1 MAFHDVEYRRKLHGS
16 AGMTDLEAMRGAA
29 AAPGAAAIGKALAVL
44 DEIGRADHPLSLAE
58 LARINAMPKPS
69 LHRILATLEAFGMAG
84 RDAHGGYVIGL
95 RLIDLAHR
103 AWRRIDI
110 RAAAI
115 PELDRLRDATHETTR
130 LALLVGLEVVFV
142 EQRDSPH
149 PIALRY
155 GVGDRAVLPSSGAG
169 KAILAFLPP
178 DRQAQALALVR
189 ARAGAAAPNQREL
202 RRELRRDL
210 AQVRTR
216 GYAVD
221 DEGTVSG
228 IRSIGA
234 PILGPDGLPVGSL
247 TIVAPAYRCPVERL
261 HRAAEPLMQAAQ
273 RISGIAI
280 QR

>member
-1 MAFHDVEYRRKLHGS
+1 
-16 AGMTDLEAMRGAA
+16 MTDLEAMRAAA
-29 AAPGAAAIGKALAVL
+29 AAPGAAAIGKALSVL

-58 LARINAMPKPS
+58 LARITGMPKPS

-155 GVGDRAVLPSSGAG
+155 GIGDRAVLPSSGAG

-178 DRQAQALALVR
+178 DRQAQALALVH
-189 ARAGAAAPNQREL
+189 ARTGGASPG

-210 AQVRTR
+210 ARVRTR

-234 PILGPDGLPVGSL
+234 PILGPDDLPVGSL
-247 TIVAPAYRCPVERL
+247 TIVAPAYRCPLERL
-261 HRAAEPLMQAAQ
+261 LRAAEPLIAAAQ

>member
-1 MAFHDVEYRRKLHGS
+1 MAFHIVEYRHKRHE
-16 AGMTDLEAMRGAA
+16 DRAMSERAA
-29 AAPGAAAIGKALAVL
+29 AAPGAAAIGKALSVL
-44 DEIGRADHPLSLAE
+44 DEIGRAERPLALAD
-58 LARINAMPKPS
+58 LARITGMPKPS

-84 RDAHGGYVIGL
+84 RDAQGGYVIGL

-110 RAAAI
+110 RSAAL

-130 LALLVGLEVVFV
+130 LALVVGLEVVFV

-178 DRQAQALALVR
+178 DRQAQALAHVR
-189 ARAGAAAPNQREL
+189 TRNGTAPS

-210 AQVRTR
+210 ALVRTR
-216 GYAVD
+216 GYAID
-221 DEGTVSG
+221 DEGTVGG

-234 PILGPDGLPVGSL
+234 PVLGPDGVPVGSL
-247 TIVAPAYRCPVERL
+247 TIVAPAYRCPLERL
-261 HRAAEPLMQAAQ
+261 LRAAEPLMAAAR
-273 RISGIAI
+273 RISGIAV

>member
-1 MAFHDVEYRRKLHGS
+1 MGS
-16 AGMTDLEAMRGAA
+16 IATRPEARAA
-29 AAPGAAAIGKALAVL
+29 AGAAAIGKALSVL
-44 DEIGRADHPLSLAE
+44 DDIGRADHPMSLAE
-58 LARINAMPKPS
+58 LARATGMPKPS
-69 LHRILATLEAFGMAG
+69 LHRILATLESFGMIG
-84 RDAHGGYVIGL
+84 RDAQGGYVIGL

-130 LALLVGLEVVFV
+130 LALLVGLDVVFV

-169 KAILAFLPP
+169 QAILAFLPP
-178 DRQAQALALVR
+178 ERQAQILATIP
-189 ARAGAAAPNQREL
+189 ARRGSASASPS
-202 RRELRRDL
+202 RRDL
-210 AQVRTR
+210 RRALELVRRR
-216 GYAVD
+216 GYAID

-234 PILGPDGLPVGSL
+234 PILGPDDVPVGSL
-247 TIVAPAYRCPVERL
+247 TIVAPAYRCPLERL
-261 HRAAEPLMQAAQ
+261 HRSADALMEAAKRL
-273 RISGIAI
+273 SGAG
-280 QR
+280 RTPETLSRAP

>member
-1 MAFHDVEYRRKLHGS
+1 MSDSTIPQNERAV
-16 AGMTDLEAMRGAA
+16 A
-29 AAPGAAAIGKALAVL
+29 GAAAIGKALSVL
-44 DEIGRADHPLSLAE
+44 DDIGRSDRPMSLAE
-58 LARINAMPKPS
+58 LTRTTGMPKPS
-69 LHRILATLEAFGMAG
+69 LHRILATLESFGMVG
-84 RDAHGGYVIGL
+84 RDAQGGYMIGL
-95 RLIDLAHR
+95 RLIDIAHR

-130 LALLVGLEVVFV
+130 LALLVGDDVVFV

-155 GVGDRAVLPSSGAG
+155 GVGDSAVLPSSGAG
-169 KAILAFLPP
+169 RAILAFLPP
-178 DRQAQALALVR
+178 ERQARILERHLHGR
-189 ARAGAAAPNQREL
+189 GARSW
-202 RRELRRDL
+202 RELRRDL
-210 AQVRTR
+210 ELVRRR

-234 PILGPDGLPVGSL
+234 PILGLDDVPVGSL
-247 TIVAPAYRCPVERL
+247 TIVAPAYRCPLERL
-261 HRAAEPLMQAAQ
+261 HGAADALMDAAR
-273 RISGIAI
+273 RISGVAI